1 MTDSDDLSAKDPE
14 FDQFAEDYEAHRAA
28 LFELVSEYMDKH
40 DLEEG
45 YVAQLL
51 LDLTLNMR
59 MAAYA
64 MGVESPSVAG
74 LRLDLDRWQREVV
87 GFVRKVQERGG
98 DLYPDRQG
106 RHGRGRGGIE
116 FGLVGRRRNR
126 LSSFPARTRNRDGEL
141 PWMPSPRRTRPRCT
155 RASSVPPTW
164 NGRRRAFRAVRSRR
178 CCSIRRPD

>member
-1 MTDSDDLSAKDPE
+1 MAESDDLSEKDPE
-14 FDQFAEDYEAHRAA
+14 FDQFAEEYERHRAA
-28 LFELVSEYMDKH
+28 LFELVSEYVDKH

-87 GFVRKVQERGG
+87 GFVREAKKEAESYIQTFKDATAADEEGPNS
-98 DLYPDRQG
+98 D
-106 RHGRGRGGIE
+106 
-116 FGLVGRRRNR
+116 
-126 LSSFPARTRNRDGEL
+126 
-141 PWMPSPRRTRPRCT
+141 
-155 RASSVPPTW
+155 
-164 NGRRRAFRAVRSRR
+164 
-178 CCSIRRPD
+178 